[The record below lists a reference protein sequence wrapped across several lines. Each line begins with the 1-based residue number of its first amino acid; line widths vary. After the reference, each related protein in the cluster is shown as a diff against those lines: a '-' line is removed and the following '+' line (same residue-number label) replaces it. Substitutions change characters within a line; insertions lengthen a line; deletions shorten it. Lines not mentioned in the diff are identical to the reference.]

1 VVRSLAFYLY
11 KVAAPNLV
19 ENFLNATRNQ
29 SSCEENKNKRSA
41 ECGGFSLRTPV
52 SSHRESRQG
61 GLADRRAHNNWLILL
76 WRHILFI

>member
-52 SSHRESRQG
+52 SSHRES
-61 GLADRRAHNNWLILL
+61 
-76 WRHILFI
+76 